1 MLLASSLL
9 AFAALR
15 ASSNNEAAHPNAPK
29 FMHSFD
35 QLSNPEARP

>member
-1 MLLASSLL
+1 MRSGQNQKSLELLT
-9 AFAALR
+9 
-15 ASSNNEAAHPNAPK
+15 SNNEAAHPNAPK